1 MGTLSSKWSHSQPGR
16 PSLLKIYF
24 TNKFNFELFKFNNQI
39 TYTDSGC
46 PIFLGI
52 FDMADNSFG
61 LAKLILNLA
70 LSAGSSKQ
78 GKAWR
83 ASVGWNWVVA
93 IHL

>member
-16 PSLLKIYF
+16 PSLLKIYLQI
-24 TNKFNFELFKFNNQI
+24 NLILNQI

-52 FDMADNSFG
+52 FDMTDNSFG